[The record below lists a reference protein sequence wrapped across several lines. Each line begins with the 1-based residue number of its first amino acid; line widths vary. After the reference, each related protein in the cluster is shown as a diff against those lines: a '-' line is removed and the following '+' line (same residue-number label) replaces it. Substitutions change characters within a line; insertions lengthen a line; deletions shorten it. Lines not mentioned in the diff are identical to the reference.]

1 MKKLTIIPAV
11 IFLMVINIFAS
22 YSAHVLKDKEEAEQY
37 STKNNIYSIIGV
49 QDGITQKGSDEFG
62 NKQSDDEVNRFT
74 AVTATKNGNT
84 YTNTWSNYKI
94 TFTDD
99 FFNGNDY
106 YDFNGDGIK
115 FDFGIYFS
123 DYSRI
128 AVFYSRLSSDLNVV
142 ASRFSENNGVDDVVI
157 AGHVFK
163 HTSKDVPYPYG
174 VETYNYYL
182 REIDQKLM
190 VIETFHEG
198 KYDTCRKY
206 IDEFEPAK

>member
-1 MKKLTIIPAV
+1 MRKIV
-11 IFLMVINIFAS
+11 IFISTILIIIANVFTSNA
-22 YSAHVLKDKEEAEQY
+22 AHVLKDKEEAAQY

-49 QDGITQKGSDEFG
+49 QDGIVQKGADESGF
-62 NKQSDDEVNRFT
+62 KQSDEEMNRFT

-84 YTNTWSNYKI
+84 YTNKWSNYKI
-94 TFTDD
+94 TFEDD
-99 FFNGNDY
+99 YFNGNDY

-115 FDFGIYFS
+115 FDFGIYFT

-142 ASRFSENNGVDDVVI
+142 ASRFADNNEVDDVVI
-157 AGHVFK
+157 AGQVFK
-163 HTSKDVPYPYG
+163 HTYRDVPYPYG
-174 VETYNYYL
+174 IERYNYYL

-190 VIETFHEG
+190 VIETFHEDG
-198 KYDTCRKY
+198 YDICRKY